1 MARKLKVFR
10 TAIGFHDAY
19 VAAPSQKAALEA
31 WGADANL
38 FTRGAAELVT
48 DAALCEEPLAHP
60 GKIIKRLRGTEAE
73 HLAALG
79 ATGQPRKKI
88 GTKTAGPAR
97 RKSAPPPD
105 RKALDEAEN
114 ELAAAEREM
123 ERVARTFRER
133 EHQLAAERHAAERT
147 AGDKLKRAQSV
158 RKSEKTRYERAL
170 SRWQG

>member
-19 VAAPSQKAALEA
+19 VAAPSRKAALEA

-38 FTRGAAELVT
+38 FARGAAELVT

-79 ATGQPRKKI
+79 TTGEPRKKVAA
-88 GTKTAGPAR
+88 KTAKAGR
-97 RKSAPPPD
+97 RKSAPRPD

-123 ERVARTFRER
+123 EQVARTFRER
-133 EHQLAAERHAAERT
+133 EHQLAAERRAAERT
-147 AGDKLKRAQSV
+147 ARDKLKRAQSV
-158 RKSEKTRYERAL
+158 RDSEKTRYERAL